1 MRTATVRARIEPDL
15 KIQAEHIFKKLGLL
29 PSDAIRLLY
38 HRTILSRGIPFEMK
52 IPNRETLSAVDEL
65 RSKVKHKSYSS
76 ARKVIESLEADK
88 SS

>member
-15 KIQAEHIFKKLGLL
+15 KEQAEHIFKKLGLL

-52 IPNRETLSAVDEL
+52 IPNRETLAAIAEL
-65 RSKVKHKSYSS
+65 RSKAVHKSFSS
-76 ARKVIESLEADK
+76 ARKAFESLEND
-88 SS
+88 